1 MGERL
6 EAYNTIINDI
16 KEQEKIVENQIK
28 HEVEYSHDDQML
40 MFKEGLKKEI
50 ETYYEKEL
58 NDLKVQSATESSQA
72 KLRTKRELL
81 NKRQILVENVFKEV
95 ESKLKKFVLSDEY
108 ALYIEKCFSKIKCLD
123 ENSVFYVNE
132 KEEDFFKE
140 ILLKKSLKN
149 DIKQTN
155 LLIGGF
161 KVINSNVNIE
171 FDFTLDTKL
180 KEAKKWFQNNSGYTF

>member
-108 ALYIEKCFSKIKCLD
+108 VLYVEKCLSKIKCLD

-132 KEEDFFKE
+132 KEKDFFKE
-140 ILLKKSLKN
+140 FLSNKSIKN